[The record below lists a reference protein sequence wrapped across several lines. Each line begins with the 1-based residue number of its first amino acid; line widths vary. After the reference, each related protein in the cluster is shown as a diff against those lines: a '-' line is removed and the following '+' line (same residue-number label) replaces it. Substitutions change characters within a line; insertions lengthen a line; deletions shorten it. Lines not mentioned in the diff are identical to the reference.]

1 MKNQSL
7 VFSLLFMFLLA
18 ACSNDDDEL
27 KEHIIY
33 KSNPEITISTHGD
46 TVYIKGYNICTS
58 VNKSKGK
65 LPDSIAAEFSLD
77 KKYIYVTYKA
87 VVESSE
93 ILGEDYLFS
102 SPLNTEMEG
111 YKDPELSGRGCIQSG
126 YVTENKRYGNISTY
140 FVNVTREVGGEVMNL
155 WLPYPPEDIYWK
167 CRLID
172 ASEI

>member
-1 MKNQSL
+1 
-7 VFSLLFMFLLA
+7 MFLLI

-27 KEHIIY
+27 KERIIY
-33 KSNPEITISTHGD
+33 KSNPEITISTDGD
-46 TVYIKGYNICTS
+46 TIYIKGYNTCTS
-58 VNKSKGK
+58 VNKYKGK
-65 LPDSIAAEFSLD
+65 LPDSIATEFGLN

-102 SPLNTEMEG
+102 SPLNSEMEG
-111 YKDPELSGRGCIQSG
+111 YKDPELLGRGCIQSG
-126 YVTENKRYGNISTY
+126 YVTENKRYGNVFTY
-140 FVNVTREVGGEVMNL
+140 FIYVTKEVGGEVMNL

-167 CRLID
+167 CRLIA